1 MLDQMSSST
10 ARIATSISYLV
21 ESRSDRAQA
30 TALIKS
36 VIDTAEDAVVDDL
49 LRGLRDDS
57 DVDSDALTRD
67 NRARLDVV
75 VG

>member
-1 MLDQMSSST
+1 MLDQISSST

-49 LRGLRDDS
+49 LRGLQDDS